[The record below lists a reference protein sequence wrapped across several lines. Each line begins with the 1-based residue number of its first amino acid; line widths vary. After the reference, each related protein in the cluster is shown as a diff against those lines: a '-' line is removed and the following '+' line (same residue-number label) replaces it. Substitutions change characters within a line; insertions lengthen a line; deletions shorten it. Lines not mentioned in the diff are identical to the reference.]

1 MPHKYTKIA
10 SGRLFKNATED
21 ENGNPRRGPSLSN
34 SKVEIMEDLK
44 AGDTVELA
52 GWVNKNDDGEQT
64 LTITVTRKEL
74 IDPGANTLW
83 ISSSTGL
90 PIQRSDR
97 RWNSIAGHPLR

>member
-74 IDPGANTLW
+74 IDDGQQQQQ
-83 ISSSTGL
+83 
-90 PIQRSDR
+90 QRPAPKVTADD
-97 RWNSIAGHPLR
+97 IPF

>member
-64 LTITVTRKEL
+64 LTITVTKKEFMGDDQQQQSRPAPKVTADD
-74 IDPGANTLW
+74 IP
-83 ISSSTGL
+83 
-90 PIQRSDR
+90 PF
-97 RWNSIAGHPLR
+97 

>member
-1 MPHKYTKIA
+1 MPHKYTKVA

-64 LTITVTRKEL
+64 LTITVTKKEF
-74 IDPGANTLW
+74 IGDGQQQQQSRPAPKVTADD
-83 ISSSTGL
+83 I
-90 PIQRSDR
+90 P
-97 RWNSIAGHPLR
+97 PF